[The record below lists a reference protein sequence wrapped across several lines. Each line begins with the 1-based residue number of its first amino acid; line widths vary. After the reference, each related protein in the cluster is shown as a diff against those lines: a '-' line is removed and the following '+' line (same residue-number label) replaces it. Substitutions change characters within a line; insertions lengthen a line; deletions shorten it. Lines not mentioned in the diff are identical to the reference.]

1 METNPNRN
9 EAIDLRGRTFAVRL
23 TLIAGILIMLIKFA
37 GYLLTHSTAILS
49 DALESIVNV
58 FTGMMGLFAIY
69 FSGRPPDES
78 HPYGHGKIEYF
89 SAGIE
94 GFLIILAGGIIIYE
108 SVNAFLTH
116 PALTKLTFGLGI
128 IAFVGLSNGLLGWY
142 LIRSGNRSS
151 SPALIGSGYHIL
163 SDAYT
168 SFGVLGGLFLVHL
181 TGIQWIDALTAG
193 LVGLH
198 IMFQGYGVVT
208 ESFERLMDA
217 AEPTTLSRIVK
228 LMVSNRK
235 KGWIAPHRLRSWH
248 SGPDLYID
256 FHLIMPYYWTLK
268 ETHDAEH
275 QIYELLQHEFKEPV
289 ETIVHTEP
297 CTPDCCFMCR
307 IEDCPV
313 RMYNKN
319 TDHKW
324 TVMLFTGELDAQ
336 LNLNTDPEKQVDN
349 KVK

>member
-1 METNPNRN
+1 METYSNRN
-9 EAIDLRGRTFAVRL
+9 EAIDMRKRIFAVRL
-23 TLIAGILIMLIKFA
+23 TLVAGILIMIIKFA

-58 FTGMMGLFAIY
+58 FTGFMGLFAIY
-69 FSGRPPDES
+69 FSGRPPDET

-94 GFLIILAGGIIIYE
+94 GFLIIIAGGIIIYE
-108 SVNAFLTH
+108 SIDAFLTQ

-128 IAFVGLSNGLLGWY
+128 VSFVGLANGLLGWY
-142 LIRSGNRSS
+142 LIHSGNRSR
-151 SPALIGSGYHIL
+151 SPALKGSGYHIL

-168 SFGVLGGLFLVHL
+168 SFGVLAGLFLVHF
-181 TGIQWIDALTAG
+181 TGIQWFDALTAA

-198 IMFQGYGVVT
+198 IIYQGWGVAR

-217 AEPTTLSRIVK
+217 ADPATITHIVD
-228 LMVSNRK
+228 LMDENRK
-235 KGWIAPHRLRSWH
+235 PGWIAPHRLRSWH

-256 FHLIMPYYWTLK
+256 FHLIMPYYWTLR

-275 QIYELLQHEFKEPV
+275 EIYEILQKGFKEPV

-297 CTPDCCFMCR
+297 CDPECCFICR
-307 IEDCPV
+307 MENCPV
-313 RMYNKN
+313 RMHPKT

-324 TVMLFTGELDAQ
+324 MPRLVTGELEAQ
-336 LNLNTDPEKQVDN
+336 TIPG
-349 KVK
+349 